1 MSDVE
6 QRHRKHRQY
15 QQIERAIHYLIE
27 HQSEQPGLNELSDHL
42 GLSESH
48 LQRMFTDWAGV
59 SPKQFLQYLT
69 KEHAKRKLREQPVLA
84 SALDVGLSSG
94 SRLHDLLITCEHVTP
109 GEVRSLGKDLQ
120 IEYGSHDSPFG
131 PCFLAQTTRG
141 LCKLA
146 FFDHVDEREHLLQ
159 ELKQDWAN
167 ACIEENTSATRV
179 SLEQIFPAQTDMPAP
194 LKLLLKGSAFQLQV
208 WEALL
213 KIPSGQLHSYQHI
226 AEAIG
231 QPSATR
237 AAASAIARNNIAW
250 LIPCHR
256 VIRSTGIINQ
266 YRWGATRKAA
276 MIGWEMAKTEARAD
290 AQPVQPAPEMK

>member
-1 MSDVE
+1 MTDVATPNPE
-6 QRHRKHRQY
+6 HRHY

-27 HQSEQPGLNELSDHL
+27 HQAEQPGLDELSNHI

-48 LQRMFTDWAGV
+48 LQRIFTDWAGV

-84 SALDVGLSSG
+84 SAWDVGLSSG
-94 SRLHDLLITCEHVTP
+94 GRLHDLLITCEHVTP
-109 GEVRSLGKDLQ
+109 GEVRSQGKALQ
-120 IEYGSHDSPFG
+120 ITFGSHDSPFG
-131 PCFLAQTTRG
+131 PCFIAQTHRG

-146 FFDHVDEREHLLQ
+146 FFDHAHEREQLLQ
-159 ELKQDWAN
+159 ELNQDWAN
-167 ACIEENTSATRV
+167 ARIDENPAITLA
-179 SLEQIFPAQTDMPAP
+179 SLEQIFPTPLVSPAP
-194 LKLLLKGSAFQLQV
+194 LRLLLKGSPFQLQV

-237 AAASAIARNNIAW
+237 ATASAVARNNIAW

-276 MIGWEMAKTEARAD
+276 MIGWEMAKVEARAD
-290 AQPVQPAPEMK
+290 AQPIQPAPAKT